1 MHANE
6 ISHYTQELKYSLRLA
21 IREAWE
27 RPFYRTHWKFDHLKA
42 VIDFIDQGRFS
53 ELPVVRKR
61 HISECWD
68 QLIDY
73 GDFVDIVSSSG
84 TTGRPVD
91 IPLHKQH
98 QLHLVECIARV
109 LKELGVKSK
118 SKILNLLS
126 LNDTFTLGPLVWL
139 AARELGAG
147 CIRVS
152 PQRVQRILNVIKY
165 HKPEFVIGNPA
176 FMVKIAQVAGEE
188 WLAQNELPKNAYF
201 AAAPIFDHEMK
212 LTPGAE
218 EAIKLWGIQSFLN
231 EYGCSEF
238 GSIGYECHYH
248 QGIHVNTDHCYLEL
262 LNPSTGKPVNPS
274 EAGEVVVTGLS
285 FPRGFIPIRYATGDI
300 SAWSKDGKCQ
310 CGREGLRIGPI
321 VGRVDYQ
328 LKLFGQTI
336 FPELLLNVTDRLDCV
351 SRSIITIKRNT
362 TQNDL
367 IEIIVVPADD
377 YDAISTKNLIETE
390 LLHHLPVIP
399 DVIISSNEHID
410 RLEKNAMQ
418 KTNQVKIPRL
428 FLL

>member
-1 MHANE
+1 MNTNKIYHHE
-6 ISHYTQELKYSLRLA
+6 QCLKYSLCQA
-21 IREAWE
+21 INEAWK
-27 RPFYRTHWKFDHLKA
+27 RPFYRTHWKFDYLETA
-42 VIDFIDQGRFS
+42 IDFINRGNFS
-53 ELPVVRKR
+53 SLPVVRKN
-61 HISECWD
+61 HISEYWE

-91 IPLHKQH
+91 IPIHKQH
-98 QLHLVECIARV
+98 QVYLVECITRV
-109 LKELGVKSK
+109 LKELGIKQK
-118 SKILNLLS
+118 SKIINLLS

-139 AARELGAG
+139 ASRELGAG

-152 PQRVQRILNVIKY
+152 PQRVQRVINIIKY
-165 HKPEFVIGNPA
+165 HKPEFVVGNPA
-176 FMVKIAQVAGEE
+176 FLVRIAQFAGKE
-188 WLAQNELPKNAYF
+188 WLSKNELPKHAYF
-201 AAAPIFDHEMK
+201 AASPIFDHEMK
-212 LTPGAE
+212 LTPAAE
-218 EAIKLWGIQSFLN
+218 EAIQLWGIQSFLN

-248 QGIHVNTDHCYLEL
+248 KGIHVNTDHCYLEL
-262 LNPSTGKPVNPS
+262 LDPSTGKPVNLG

-300 SAWSKDGKCQ
+300 SAWSRKDKCQ

-321 VGRVDYQ
+321 IGRVDYQ

-336 FPELLLNVTDRLDCV
+336 FPELLLNVVDRLDCV

-362 TQNDL
+362 NQNDL
-367 IEIIVVPADD
+367 IEIIAVPADG
-377 YDAISTKNLIETE
+377 YNASSTKNRIETE

-399 DVIISSNEHID
+399 DVVISSNEHID
-410 RLEKNAMQ
+410 KLEQNAMQ